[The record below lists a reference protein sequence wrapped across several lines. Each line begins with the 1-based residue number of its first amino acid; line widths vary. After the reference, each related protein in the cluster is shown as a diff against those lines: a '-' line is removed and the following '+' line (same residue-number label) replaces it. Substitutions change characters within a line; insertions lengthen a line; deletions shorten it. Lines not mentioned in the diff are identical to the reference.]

1 MKHLKNN
8 TKKFTA
14 LLFALLFSMSIAGC
28 NMIEKT
34 PEAIEKS
41 PVAKVG
47 KKTITRGELDTYPI
61 LAEQLTKLKE
71 QFGGDLSKNAEIKDQ
86 LIQFK
91 SQVLEQMIQE
101 EIVFE
106 KSEELKVDNAKVE
119 KEVDKNLKNFMDQG
133 FQGNKDK
140 YKEDLKK
147 MGTTEESIKR
157 FFKAQVITEEVSKQ
171 VVKDVKVDD
180 NTAKKHYEESKYTFT
195 VNKPTFHAQH
205 VLVKTEE
212 EAKKVK
218 ARLDKG
224 EDIKKIAKE
233 LSIDPSAKEN
243 SGDLGK
249 APYSSMV
256 KPFADAIVKLN
267 KGEISQPVKSQFG
280 YHVIKLIDK
289 DEVTFKDFN
298 SVKEQIKKDLLETEK
313 RKVFNE
319 KIEQWKKELKVE
331 TKNMKRIL
339 YNKNPEFL
347 NSGFFKLQ
355 MCIKFHKKK
364 DNITTSFKYIEEED
378 IK

>member
-1 MKHLKNN
+1 MGGITVKHLKNN

-331 TKNMKRIL
+331 TKK
-339 YNKNPEFL
+339 YEKN
-347 NSGFFKLQ
+347 
-355 MCIKFHKKK
+355 I
-364 DNITTSFKYIEEED
+364 I
-378 IK
+378 